1 MKKKTRHE
9 ILRCFP
15 VNLTERFLLTM
26 RGLNIIIVITI
37 IIIIDKINPQT
48 AARIITPM
56 TNISKF
62 NDITKNRIKIYLKKI
77 INSNPSNDVFEVV
90 SKVLA

>member
-26 RGLNIIIVITI
+26 RGLNIIIVMTI
-37 IIIIDKINPQT
+37 IIIIDKILL
-48 AARIITPM
+48 
-56 TNISKF
+56 NISSLM
-62 NDITKNRIKIYLKKI
+62 NSLKQI
-77 INSNPSNDVFEVV
+77 LYELIQFFFINSLQAITIQEKIVINEPIT
-90 SKVLA
+90 SK